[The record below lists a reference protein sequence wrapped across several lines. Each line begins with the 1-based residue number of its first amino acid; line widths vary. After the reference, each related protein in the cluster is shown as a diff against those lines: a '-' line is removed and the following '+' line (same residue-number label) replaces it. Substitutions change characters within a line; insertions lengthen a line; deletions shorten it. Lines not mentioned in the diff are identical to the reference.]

1 MIELNSIQV
10 DEIPHNWLPVIVD
23 YLRGFRNDTV
33 DFNRLQLR
41 PSVRHTYPG
50 FVCGYSALIVAGALC
65 NAYVLAII
73 FRKKLY
79 SADPVYVYVA
89 NLALTGLLECVSV
102 LPISLIVLLVQNWI
116 FGRFLCYF
124 LPMLQD
130 VPTHVITL
138 TFLLMAIDRYKHLK
152 HPSKM
157 RLPPLTCTV
166 GCWIVAFCIVLPYPV
181 YTAYLDLGIYIKVQF
196 EGVGIC
202 AVNMAD
208 DMQDYLRSLF
218 VLTYLIPLL
227 SMGYLYSKMSDI
239 LRGLMNVP
247 AVFYSQDSISRNP
260 GTPNLSDFQSPNS
273 DSEDTEIDGY
283 KESKTQ
289 KYLISMVAAY
299 AVCLCPLM
307 VLRLAKLEVA
317 ETYENSRHFDL
328 TFMIFVWLAFLPTVT
343 TPLLFIAWNSD
354 SSTKERIR
362 SYFKR
367 TKVTAD
373 QTTRSMSMEGLAARN
388 SIYTVQESIP

>member
-1 MIELNSIQV
+1 MIELNPIQL
-10 DEIPHNWLPVIVD
+10 DEIPHKWIAVIVD
-23 YLRGFRNDTV
+23 YLRGFRNDTT
-33 DFNRLQLR
+33 DFNRPQLR
-41 PSVRHTYPG
+41 PSVRHTYLA

-65 NAYVLAII
+65 NAYVLAIVI
-73 FRKKLY
+73 RKRLY
-79 SADPVYVYVA
+79 AADPVYVYVA
-89 NLALTGLLECVSV
+89 NLALTGMLECVSV
-102 LPISLIVLLVQNWI
+102 LPISLMVLLVQNWI
-116 FGRFLCYF
+116 FGRFLCF
-124 LPMLQD
+124 MLPMLQD
-130 VPTHVITL
+130 VPTHVMML

-152 HPSKM
+152 HPNRM
-157 RLPPLTCTV
+157 RLPPLTCAIA
-166 GCWIVAFCIVLPYPV
+166 CWLIAFCIVLPYPV
-181 YTAYLDLGIYIKVQF
+181 YTAYLDLGVYIKVQF

-227 SMGYLYSKMSDI
+227 TMGYLYSKMSDI
-239 LRGLMNVP
+239 LRSLMNVP
-247 AVFYSQDSISRNP
+247 SVFYSQDSSSRNP
-260 GTPNLSDFQSPNS
+260 ETPNHSDIQSPYS
-273 DSEDTEIDGY
+273 DSDTEIDSY

-289 KYLISMVAAY
+289 KYLISMVTAY

-307 VLRLAKLEVA
+307 ILRLAKLEVA

-328 TFMIFVWLAFLPTVT
+328 TFMIFVWLAFVPTVT
-343 TPLLFIAWNSD
+343 TPLLFVAWNSD

-367 TKVTAD
+367 TKVATD
-373 QTTRSMSMEGLAARN
+373 QATRSVSMEGLAARN